1 MVTQLDTEQ
10 VRLLGQQFAKNGW
23 VLARGGRFYT
33 LLSAQADKGR
43 AMQWLV
49 KVFAQNL
56 PEMPVLAAIG
66 DSPNDFP
73 LLAAADFP
81 FLVQRQDGSWADLE
95 LPGLTKVDGIG
106 PAGFSAAIRMLTG
119 D

>member
-1 MVTQLDTEQ
+1 
-10 VRLLGQQFAKNGW
+10 
-23 VLARGGRFYT
+23 
-33 LLSAQADKGR
+33 
-43 AMQWLV
+43 MQWLV

-56 PEMPVLAAIG
+56 SEVPLLAAIG

-73 LLAAADFP
+73 LLAAVDFP